1 MENLIK
7 NLKEN
12 LSFIVL
18 VIVISIFVNSI
29 AMVNHVVGS
38 SMYPTFKD
46 GNLLFSTKIVNKVDR
61 GDIVAIHSSAL
72 REDIIK
78 RVVAIPGDT
87 ISYID
92 GALIVN
98 GETIKEDYINQKE
111 ELNTDFEIDKITL
124 GKDTYIVMGDN
135 RNHSSDSR
143 HFGLIKKSEIFG
155 RILFKIY

>member
-1 MENLIK
+1 MNNLMK

-18 VIVISIFVNSI
+18 VIVISVFVNSI

-38 SMYPTFKD
+38 SMYPTYKD
-46 GNLLFSTKIVNKVDR
+46 GNLLFSTKIVNKIDR
-61 GDIVAIHSSAL
+61 GDILAIHSNAL

-78 RVVAIPGDT
+78 RVIAIPGDN

-92 GALIVN
+92 GVLKIN
-98 GETIKEDYINQKE
+98 GETIDENYINKE
-111 ELNTDFEIDKITL
+111 ETLDIKFDIEEIKL
-124 GKDTYIVMGDN
+124 GENSYIVMGDN

-143 HFGLIKKSEIFG
+143 HFGLITKDEVFG
-155 RILFKIY
+155 KILFKIY